1 MDLYKGTVIPASLE
15 EVILGKPNF
24 LFQISTISTFNFNIH
39 TNHST
44 FHVLKKTFQ
53 LATLYD
59 LLEIPDSKVAN
70 LWYQTLWPN
79 LWISPRDSANSHSI
93 TWFLRQSHLRPQ
105 RLGPLNLM
113 GFHWRDLLKND
124 LPTDSEWNMQMLWED
139 ACSCLKRELNQVHW
153 REFWWWSWGDGRRE
167 EWNLTLYLDLSF
179 GWYFNPWSIPWD
191 GSLQGVD

>member
-15 EVILGKPNF
+15 DVILGKPNF

-70 LWYQTLWPN
+70 WPICDIK
-79 LWISPRDSANSHSI
+79 LYDQI
-93 TWFLRQSHLRPQ
+93 FEFPQ
-105 RLGPLNLM
+105 EIQ
-113 GFHWRDLLKND
+113 
-124 LPTDSEWNMQMLWED
+124 PT
-139 ACSCLKRELNQVHW
+139 A
-153 REFWWWSWGDGRRE
+153 
-167 EWNLTLYLDLSF
+167 TA
-179 GWYFNPWSIPWD
+179 
-191 GSLQGVD
+191 